1 VEKREGALRRQLL
14 WRGLSCLLLLLLLIG
29 ASLPAMAGGEEE
41 NAEPQTVRVG
51 YSVSGSMLYKGENG
65 EFRGYD
71 AIYLYEIARY
81 TNWRYEFVP
90 YQSWGKALEDLEAG
104 KIDLLPTVLKTP
116 EHEQRML
123 FSLYPMASTK
133 IALVSRPNDTRYAYG
148 NFEETRGARV
158 GIRTGTAD
166 EENFQSWAQKH
177 HLSFDIVDYKDR
189 SDMLKALRSGEID
202 LAATAYSGSVQRFPA
217 IAEFSPQPMYFAV
230 SPLRPE
236 LASALDQAMTD
247 IQLYHSS
254 FLTGLQRY
262 TQPDRGRYRVLLSDK
277 EKEYIKTLPVQR
289 VVLYRDNAPYSYEQ
303 DGRMEGITVRVL
315 ERLSI
320 LTGLQFEYVPV
331 DQWDEAYDAI
341 REGKADMIGQMIMNH
356 VYANDLNLR
365 LTTPYLENSMAVLHR
380 RGTPNS
386 VIYASNGAF
395 DLLKYYEQDSSQAY
409 HPLGSMR
416 EGLEAIQKG
425 SINSLACDLT
435 TASYYANILH
445 RGDFE
450 MKIIEGVPCNMA
462 IALPKSA
469 DPRLGFVL
477 DRSIQYLSDTEMDE
491 IVQQE
496 INHAPISIN
505 NILDRMTNTQVIL
518 LFAFLAILL
527 LVLIYFVWLLY
538 RSRRLERRVSL
549 IERQNDSAAASLAI
563 EREIGSAQQSFY
575 RYMNGNILKPINE
588 TLRNFLR
595 QGAEKEE
602 SPLHAAY
609 LEFGYVHN
617 FLMNLKIMNHLASG
631 HHWLKEQDWKPIAL
645 RPLLE
650 ELFLPFQHSA
660 EKRGIKLSF
669 DLSGVGPEH
678 FLMEKRL
685 FSMMFLRL
693 LQLFADQEEGKNDGL
708 LLTASVA
715 SLTQGENRAVLW
727 LFLHAPDVFLPPDTL
742 QALQDMKKT
751 VQKNPRTIYEKLVK
765 MPLGDRE
772 QRSLQLHFAILLL
785 LVPHLG
791 GELDVQSSKEKGTE
805 ITVDLLLDPVIEEDD

>member
-1 VEKREGALRRQLL
+1 
-14 WRGLSCLLLLLLLIG
+14 
-29 ASLPAMAGGEEE
+29 MAGGEEE

-51 YSVSGSMLYKGENG
+51 YSVSGSMLYKGENE

-148 NFEETRGARV
+148 NFEETQGARV

-277 EKEYIKTLPVQR
+277 EKEYIKTMPVQR

-386 VIYASNGAF
+386 VIYASMGAF
-395 DLLKYYEQDSSQAY
+395 DLLQYYTQDSSQAY
-409 HPLGSMR
+409 HSLGSIR
-416 EGLEAIQKG
+416 DGLDAIQKG
-425 SINSLACDLT
+425 GINSLACDLT

-518 LFAFLAILL
+518 LFAFLAMAILL

-563 EREIGSAQQSFY
+563 EKEIGSAQQSFY

-588 TLRNFLR
+588 TLRDFLLK
-595 QGAEKEE
+595 GAEKKE
-602 SPLHAAY
+602 SPLHDAY
-609 LEFGYVHN
+609 LEFGSLHN
-617 FLMNLKIMNHLASG
+617 FLMNLDLMNRLTNSRQWMQG
-631 HHWLKEQDWKPIAL
+631 QDWKPL
-645 RPLLE
+645 SPRPLLE
-650 ELFLPFQHSA
+650 HLLLMFQRSA
-660 EKRGIKLSF
+660 EKRGFKVSI
-669 DLSGVGPEH
+669 DLSGVGTESY
-678 FLMEKRL
+678 LMEKRL
-685 FSMMFLRL
+685 FSMLLLRL
-693 LQLFADQEEGKNDGL
+693 LELFAEHEEKTHERL

-727 LFLHAPDVFLPPDTL
+727 LFLHVPDVILSPELL
-742 QALQDMKKT
+742 QKLQDMKKT
-751 VQKNPRTIYEKLVK
+751 VQKNPRAIYEGLVK
-765 MPLGDRE
+765 SPHKDRE
-772 QRSLQLHFAILLL
+772 QRDFLLHFAILLL
-785 LVPHLG
+785 LVPQLS
-791 GELDVQSSKEKGTE
+791 GEIDVQSSKEKGTE
-805 ITVDLLLDPVIEEDD
+805 ITVDLLLNPVIEEDD